1 MTATDQLQ
9 LKAICNNLN
18 PGDVVVAVGAGYV
31 VTLKSKTEHTY
42 RFAYEVNGRAGEIEL
57 LNTYTLEDIFLSITN
72 GD

>member
-1 MTATDQLQ
+1 MTGTDRIL

-31 VTLKSKTEHTY
+31 VTLKSKSQHAY
-42 RFAYEVNGRAGEIEL
+42 RFEYEVNGRAGEIEL